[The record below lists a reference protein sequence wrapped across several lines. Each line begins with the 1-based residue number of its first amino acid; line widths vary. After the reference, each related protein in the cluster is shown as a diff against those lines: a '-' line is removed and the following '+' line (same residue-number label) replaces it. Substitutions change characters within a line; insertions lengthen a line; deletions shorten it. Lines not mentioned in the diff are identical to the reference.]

1 MIFSLH
7 ESESPRLVNE
17 IFSQVAQGYMLEN
30 ALFGIDSLLA
40 NAKLG
45 ERGASAYDDIGIAPP
60 LVYLALV
67 TVHLR
72 TVGNVDL
79 DNLAIV
85 DLDMLELQGDRYIEG
100 VGIAD
105 DVEDVSRDGK
115 HLRRVDTREGAIILY
130 AKQDGAAERVSEC
143 ADGFKKILL
152 WLIAATLEFDAIAL
166 SLFDDAQQLICV
178 HSSHPFGIVPWRD
191 YGAIMARLA
200 RLWRDWR
207 NYGAIGAIL
216 AQFLWNVLARME
228 AQDLT
233 RGRRTGF
240 WS

>member
-1 MIFSLH
+1 MILPLRKG
-7 ESESPRLVNE
+7 ELPGLINE
-17 IFSQVAQGYMLEN
+17 VFSQIVEGHMLED

-105 DVEDVSRDGK
+105 DVEEPSSSTPSRM
-115 HLRRVDTREGAIILY
+115 
-130 AKQDGAAERVSEC
+130 
-143 ADGFKKILL
+143 
-152 WLIAATLEFDAIAL
+152 
-166 SLFDDAQQLICV
+166 
-178 HSSHPFGIVPWRD
+178 VPP
-191 YGAIMARLA
+191 
-200 RLWRDWR
+200 
-207 NYGAIGAIL
+207 
-216 AQFLWNVLARME
+216 NVLAN
-228 AQDLT
+228 AQMVSK
-233 RGRRTGF
+233 RSFSG
-240 WS
+240 

>member
-1 MIFSLH
+1 MIFPLRKG
-7 ESESPRLVNE
+7 ELPGLINE
-17 IFSQVAQGYMLEN
+17 VFSQIVEGHMLED

-45 ERGASAYDDIGIAPP
+45 ERGASAHNDIGITAP
-60 LVYLALV
+60 LVYFAFV
-67 TVHLR
+67 AVHLR

-79 DNLAIV
+79 DDLAII
-85 DLDMLELQGDRYIEG
+85 DLDVLELQGDRYIEG

-166 SLFDDAQQLICV
+166 SLFDDVSQLMRV
-178 HSSHPFGIVPWRD
+178 HGDHPFGIVPWRD

-200 RLWRDWR
+200 RLWRD
-207 NYGAIGAIL
+207 YGAIGAIL